1 MADINIF
8 VGPAVH
14 SDSPEEITC
23 FPKVAIAVKDGKIVD
38 FAKDGDIKNIKK
50 IEVSKAKVIKLE
62 EGQFLC
68 PGFLDIHLHAP
79 QYPNI
84 GLGYDKP
91 LLDWLRLYT
100 WPLEMRYSDTDFAK
114 QVYES
119 VVKSTL
125 RCGTTTACYYG
136 TIHQESSFIL
146 AEIASRY
153 GQRAIVGKV
162 NMNQNSFP
170 EYIETTEASLADTK
184 EFIEKVI
191 ALDNPLV
198 EPAVTPRFAIS
209 CNFDLLKGLGELAK
223 KYNAYVQTHLCES
236 KSEIAYTEEL
246 FPECKNYTD
255 IYHKSGLL
263 TNKTILGHGVYLS
276 EEDCKIL
283 SSTGTAIA
291 HCASSNSVL
300 QSGLCP
306 VRDIWEAGVTIGLG
320 TDVSGGSNLCILDA
334 MRSAL
339 TTSIHL
345 AFTKS
350 DYKPLT
356 YHEVFY
362 LATLGGAKALSK
374 EDQIGNFKIGKC
386 FDALLVDMNL
396 GSPAG
401 VFPSHDVVD
410 LIQKFIYCG
419 DDRNIKE
426 VYVNG
431 KVVSRR

>member
-1 MADINIF
+1 MDEINIF

-14 SDSPEEITC
+14 SETPEKITC

-38 FAKDGDIKNIKK
+38 IAKDGDLKNLNQIN
-50 IEVSKAKVIKLE
+50 VSKAKVINLDK
-62 EGQFLC
+62 GQFLC

-91 LLDWLRLYT
+91 LLEWLRLYT
-100 WPLEMRYSDTDFAK
+100 WPLEMRYGDVDFAK
-114 QVYES
+114 QVYEN

-136 TIHQESSFIL
+136 TIHEESSFIL
-146 AEIASRY
+146 AEIASRF

-184 EFIEKVI
+184 QFIEKVK
-191 ALDNPLV
+191 ALNNPLV
-198 EPAVTPRFAIS
+198 EPAVTPRFAVS

-223 KYNAYVQTHLCES
+223 KYNTYIQTHICES
-236 KSEIAYTEEL
+236 KGEITYTEEL
-246 FPECKNYTD
+246 FPEFKNYTD

-283 SSTGTAIA
+283 SSCGTSIA
-291 HCASSNSVL
+291 HCASSNSLL

-306 VRDIWEAGVTIGLG
+306 VRNIWKAGVEIGLG
-320 TDVSGGSNLCILDA
+320 TDVSGGGNLNILDA
-334 MRSAL
+334 IRSAL
-339 TTSIHL
+339 TTSIHIS
-345 AFTKS
+345 FTEPE
-350 DYKPLT
+350 YKPLT
-356 YHEVFY
+356 YHEGFY

-374 EDQIGNFKIGKC
+374 EDQIGNFEIGKC
-386 FDALLVDMNL
+386 FDALLIDMNL

-401 VFPSHDVVD
+401 VFPSHDISD

-419 DDRNIKE
+419 DDRNIKK
-426 VYVNG
+426 VFVNG
-431 KVVSRR
+431 KVVSGK